1 MKSKYDVILVEH
13 EEDFFW
19 CLYEKDTEQAIN
31 FFLFKDDAE
40 EQKNFLEK
48 GGAFNGFTPTF
59 MLKEVNLPKTSVEIN
74 KNFEEL
80 LE

>member
-1 MKSKYDVILVEH
+1 MKYDVILVEH
-13 EEDFFW
+13 EQDFFW
-19 CLYEKDTEQAIN
+19 CLYEKATEQAIN

-48 GGAFNGFTPTF
+48 GGAFNGFTPSF

>member
-1 MKSKYDVILVEH
+1 MSKYDIIQVEH

-31 FFLFKDDAE
+31 FFLFKDDAYE
-40 EQKNFLEK
+40 KKDFLEK
-48 GGAFNGFTPTF
+48 GGAFNGFTPSF
-59 MLKEVNLPKTSVEIN
+59 ILKEVNLPKTSVEIN